1 MDNSEIA
8 ILVLLDYSR
17 AFDCA
22 NHDIILAKLKSIGFS
37 NSALNWINSYLT
49 DRLQR
54 VKTQSGISNWIK
66 LLNGVPQGSILGP
79 LLCTILLMDLKDS
92 IKHCKYHLY
101 ADDTQIFIRGNLGE
115 ILALIARVN
124 ADLKSI
130 NMFSE
135 ANNLTL
141 NIKNANI

>member
-1 MDNSEIA
+1 MDI
-8 ILVLLDYSR
+8 
-17 AFDCA
+17 
-22 NHDIILAKLKSIGFS
+22 
-37 NSALNWINSYLT
+37 
-49 DRLQR
+49 
-54 VKTQSGISNWIK
+54 
-66 LLNGVPQGSILGP
+66 
-79 LLCTILLMDLKDS
+79 KDS

-141 NIKNANI
+141 NIKKCKYIMIGLLLR